1 MGTRAGVPVHTQGSL
16 LDGRYRV
23 LKHLGSGGMAS
34 VLLCRDER
42 LDRLVAV
49 KRLHADSPADV
60 ERRFVREAKLGASL
74 NHANLVS
81 VFDTATDEEGV
92 LIVMEYVQGEP
103 LSRAL
108 RHGPLEPERIATMA
122 IELGDALDHAHSQ
135 GVVHRDVK
143 PANVLLRDDGVTK
156 LVDLGIATAS
166 DQTRITHSGTVLG
179 TAAYMAPEQLEGDEA
194 GPPADVYAMAVV
206 CFEALAGERPRS
218 GRTPLEMAQRID
230 VEPPPDLR
238 EHWPKAPPAAA
249 ELLMRGMARGPAERP
264 SSAGELG
271 RELARGLE
279 DDPATAPTHRFTRET
294 AAPPRGMRPTG
305 EARPSGPGVQ
315 PIGAATG
322 IGRGAGEPGRLLR
335 APGGRARRPGR
346 SRGLVIGLAAAFAAI
361 ALVAIIG
368 ALASGGGDDKP
379 SKAGSERPRAERPL
393 LRERPRQ
400 QQKSGSGQESSPQPN
415 QPPAGQAPAKPAPA
429 PAPAQSNSPSAGAA
443 DGAGLNQQGFD
454 LMNQGRYDD
463 AIPVLQ
469 RAVRSFPPGTS
480 DLNYAY
486 ALYNLGKSLRLA
498 GRPDDAIPVL
508 EKRLQIPNQT
518 ETVRR
523 ELELARR
530 DAARG

>member
-218 GRTPLEMAQRID
+218 GRTPLEIAQRID
-230 VEPPPDLR
+230 VDPPPDLR

-305 EARPSGPGVQ
+305 EARPSGP
-315 PIGAATG
+315 
-322 IGRGAGEPGRLLR
+322 
-335 APGGRARRPGR
+335 

-498 GRPDDAIPVL
+498 GRPDEAIPVL